1 MIVKAKA
8 RFVLTVVSRSD
19 IQRPK
24 EKSCFRNSSTTA
36 TIQNTWTL
44 MQ

>member
-8 RFVLTVVSRSD
+8 RFVLNMVSRSD

-24 EKSCFRNSSTTA
+24 EKNYPGNNNTTA
-36 TIQNTWTL
+36 TIQNT
-44 MQ
+44 